1 MRKPDQSK
9 ETQSSGAAVMLE
21 KKESAERAKAFV
33 MRKPRGISSVAAV
46 TSSLNV

>member
-9 ETQSSGAAVMLE
+9 ETQPSGAAVMLE

-33 MRKPRGISSVAAV
+33 MRKPRGISVAAA